1 MMNEAKAMTQEMLDQ
16 RCEFRELLLQEL
28 ANARGGALVMKEL
41 VVVEQ
46 VNNRPIPS
54 SPETIHKGTNDDLES
69 YQVLEQPEVLRNNEP
84 KGYCKYK
91 DFTNYKSSSFNDK
104 EDLSGSNGLDLG
116 NGNRFRYMWL
126 HWQDSNHLCCEAI

>member
-1 MMNEAKAMTQEMLDQ
+1 MNEARVMTQEMLDQ
-16 RCEFRELLLQEL
+16 QCEFRELLLQEL
-28 ANARGGALVMKEL
+28 ANARGGALVMKESM
-41 VVVEQ
+41 VVEQ

-54 SPETIHKGTNDDLES
+54 RLETVHEGTNDDLES

-91 DFTNYKSSSFNDK
+91 DFTICKSSSFKGK

-116 NGNRFRYMWL
+116 NGNSFRYMWL
-126 HWQDSNHLCCEAI
+126 YWQDSNHLCCEAI